1 MNQDDNFFRQMKKE
15 GSKRWTIPMDSVD
28 HLENTIE
35 IAEQVLDELKRITKQ
50 KIPVYLR
57 VLHARRVIEDA
68 NYLTKLRANDDDD
81 TQHRSYK
88 GAV

>member
-28 HLENTIE
+28 HLDNTIE

-68 NYLTKLRANDDDD
+68 NYLTKLKANDDDD
-81 TQHRSYK
+81 TLHRSYK

>member
-35 IAEQVLDELKRITKQ
+35 IAEQVLDELKRITRQ

-68 NYLTKLRANDDDD
+68 NYLTKLRANANDD

>member
-1 MNQDDNFFRQMKKE
+1 MSNKKDFFRQMKKE

-35 IAEQVLDELKRITKQ
+35 IAEQVLDELKRITRQ

-68 NYLTKLRANDDDD
+68 NYLTKLRANGNDD